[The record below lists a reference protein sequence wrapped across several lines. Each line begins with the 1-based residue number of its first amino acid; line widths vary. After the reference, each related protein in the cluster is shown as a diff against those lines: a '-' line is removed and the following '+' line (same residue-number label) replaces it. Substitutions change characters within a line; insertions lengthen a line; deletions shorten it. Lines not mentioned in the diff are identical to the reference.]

1 MNRTLAVAG
10 SCSII
15 LLVISIGVVVYVT
28 QNVNYRETGSPVAL
42 TITIIAGVTALMSA
56 LVFSS
61 FILNCLGLS
70 DREEALGLP
79 TGSVRAIIAL
89 SLIVI
94 FAIMSIFM
102 FQYMN
107 MPVTTQT
114 ITIVTNST
122 IGNQAIS
129 NSTTQTIAGSS
140 QAMVD
145 FSKQILTT
153 MGTLVVAIAAFYFG
167 TRAVQVAQG
176 GKEKAELFIDPSGE
190 KTWVVGSDPITI
202 FVKATPEDADVSYD
216 VNGDDYDTVQRDND
230 SKNRYIY
237 KPSPLTPP
245 TDSKEVTLTFKM
257 PAYSSV
263 SAKELKVTVKKK

>member
-1 MNRTLAVAG
+1 MNRTLAGISSFA
-10 SCSII
+10 
-15 LLVISIGVVVYVT
+15 LLVFSIVVVLYIT
-28 QNVNYRETGSPVAL
+28 QNVNYREIGSPVAL
-42 TITIIAGVTALMSA
+42 TITIIAGVTALLSA

-70 DREEALGLP
+70 DGEEALGLP

-102 FQYMN
+102 FQYMG
-107 MPVTTQT
+107 MPATTTT

-129 NSTTQTIAGSS
+129 NSTTQTITGSS

-176 GKEKAELFIDPSGE
+176 GKEKAELSIDPSGE
-190 KTWVVGSDPITI
+190 KTWEDGDSPISI
-202 FVKATPEDADVSYD
+202 IVKTTPDDADLSYS
-216 VNGDDYDTVQRDND
+216 VNGDDYNSLTRDKDN
-230 SKNRYIY
+230 KNRYIY
-237 KPSPLTPP
+237 TPTPLTS
-245 TDSKEVTLTFKM
+245 TGSKEVTLTFKI

-263 SAKELKVTVKKK
+263 PAEELKVKVTKK